1 MEMTKLQNQ
10 ACHLIALLSEEKLVE
25 IVELLKKMTSNAE
38 KENAMLTEQ
47 RDERQK
53 RLAALDELRKAREK
67 LIAMNIDWETEL
79 EEALREKYGAS

>member
-1 MEMTKLQNQ
+1 MTKLQNQ
-10 ACHLIALLSEEKLVE
+10 ACNLIALLSEEKLVE

-79 EEALREKYGAS
+79 EEALREKYGA